1 MSLEKI
7 GQLAVDLHAAT
18 LARKHAKDCLRDAY
32 AEFCREEGICDH
44 DHQDLRY
51 VHSDHPAYSDMQAY
65 AAEEVKAY
73 ARAKLDEYN
82 LKRKLNRAIQSLG
95 NAVQG
100 GDA

>member
-7 GQLAVDLHAAT
+7 GQLAVDLHHAT
-18 LARKHAKDCLRDAY
+18 AERKRAKDCLRDKY
-32 AEFCREEGICDH
+32 AEFCREEGICDC
-44 DHQDLRY
+44 DQDLRY
-51 VHSDHPAYSDMQAY
+51 VRNDHPAYSVMQAY

-95 NAVQG
+95 NAVHG

>member
-32 AEFCREEGICDH
+32 AEFCREEGICDC
-44 DHQDLRY
+44 DQDLRY
-51 VHSDHPAYSDMQAY
+51 VHNDHPAYSDMQAY
-65 AAEEVKAY
+65 AAKEVRAY

-82 LKRKLNRAIQSLG
+82 LKRKLNRAIQSHG
-95 NAVQG
+95 NAAQG

>member
-7 GQLAVDLHAAT
+7 GQLAVDLHHANAE
-18 LARKHAKDCLRDAY
+18 RKRAKDCLREKY
-32 AEFCREEGICDH
+32 GLFCAGRRIFLGENESSYLDK
-44 DHQDLRY
+44 
-51 VHSDHPAYSDMQAY
+51 SHPEYPHMQAF
-65 AAEEVKAY
+65 AAEEVKAH

>member
-32 AEFCREEGICDH
+32 AEFCREEGICDC
-44 DHQDLRY
+44 DQDLRY
-51 VHSDHPAYSDMQAY
+51 VHNDHPAYSDMQAY

-82 LKRKLNRAIQSLG
+82 LKRKLNRAIQSHG
-95 NAVQG
+95 NAAQG